1 MSVPARCIAIGVM
14 VFLYWAA
21 AFAAAVAD
29 KVLIFEHGRAPQEW
43 WNPPWLVSSG
53 YGVGRPI
60 LKMLEDFPGWSSGA
74 AIGWPFYGVV
84 LLVAAASMGTGAWL
98 LAALI
103 SGWWLRRRKSRL
115 SAAP

>member
-1 MSVPARCIAIGVM
+1 MSVSARCIAIGAM

-21 AFAAAVAD
+21 AFATAVAD
-29 KVLIFEHGRAPQEW
+29 KVLMFEHGRAPREW

-60 LKMLEDFPGWSSGA
+60 LEMLEDFPGWSSGA
-74 AIGWPFYGVV
+74 AIGWPFYGAV

-98 LAALI
+98 LSALVT
-103 SGWWLRRRKSRL
+103 GWWLRRKRS
-115 SAAP
+115 